1 MSVYELPNYSDQGGP
16 DRLPPQDIAAEASV
30 LGSMLLSK
38 DAIGEVTP
46 ILKVEDFYRPNHQA
60 IYSVIQTLFLSDT
73 PADAV
78 TVASELT
85 KLGELTKV
93 GGAAYLHTLVSGVPT
108 AANADYYAQIVK
120 DRAILRR
127 LVEVGTRIT
136 QMGYSGTGEVDDLV
150 DRAQSEVFG
159 VNESRSEDFKP
170 LSEVMP
176 VIYDELEAMGQR
188 KEGLIGVPTGFY
200 ELDDLTQGFQKGQL
214 IIVAGR
220 PGQGKTTLGMDFVR
234 SASLKHNMPTAF
246 FSLEM
251 SNSEI
256 VMRMLAAESGIPLTN
271 IRHGQI
277 SESQWGTLA
286 VKMGEIAAKPLYLDD
301 SPNLTM
307 MEIRAKARR
316 LVQRHGI
323 RMIVVD
329 YIQLMTSGKKV
340 ESRQQEVSEFSRQMK
355 LMAKELNIPVVAL
368 SQLNRGPENR
378 SDKRPVLSD
387 LRESGSL
394 EQDADIVIMISREMD
409 KESPKAGEAELII
422 GKHRN
427 GITKDI
433 QVAFQAHKSCFTD
446 MPRGI

>member
-1 MSVYELPNYSDQGGP
+1 MSVYELPNYSESAGP
-16 DRLPPQDIAAEASV
+16 DRLPPQDIVAEASV

-38 DAIGEVTP
+38 EATNDVAGF
-46 ILKVEDFYRPNHQA
+46 LNAQDFYRPSHQT
-60 IYSVIQTLFLSDT
+60 IFSVIQSLWVIDS
-73 PADAV
+73 PVDAV

-85 KLGELTKV
+85 KIGELTKV

-120 DRAILRR
+120 DRATLRR

-136 QMGYSGTGEVDDLV
+136 QMGYSGTGEVEDLV
-150 DRAQSEVFG
+150 DRAQAEVYG
-159 VNESRSEDFKP
+159 VNESRTEDFKA

-176 VIYDELEAMGQR
+176 VIYDELEAMGNR
-188 KEGLIGVPTGFY
+188 KEGIIGVPTGFHD
-200 ELDDLTQGFQKGQL
+200 LDEVTQGFQKGQL

-234 SASLKHNMPTAF
+234 SASLKHNYPTAF

-256 VMRMLAAESGIPLTN
+256 VMRMLSAESGIPLTT
-271 IRHGQI
+271 IRQGKI

-316 LVQRHGI
+316 LVQRFGI
-323 RMIVVD
+323 RMIIVD

-368 SQLNRGPENR
+368 SQLNRGPEQR
-378 SDKRPVLSD
+378 ADKRPLLSD

-394 EQDADIVIMISREMD
+394 EQDADIVIMISRETD

-422 GKHRN
+422 AKHRN
-427 GITKDI
+427 GVTKDI

>member
-1 MSVYELPNYSDQGGP
+1 MSVHELPNYSESGP

-38 DAIGEVTP
+38 DAISDVAF
-46 ILKVEDFYRPNHQA
+46 LHAEDFYRPSHQT
-60 IYSVIQTLFLSDT
+60 IYSAIQLLSLSDS

-78 TVASELT
+78 TVAAELT
-85 KLGELTKV
+85 KQGELTKI

-108 AANADYYAQIVK
+108 AANADYYATIVR

-127 LVEVGTRIT
+127 LVEAGTRIT
-136 QMGYSGTGEVDDLV
+136 QMGYSQAGEVEDIV
-150 DRAQSEVFG
+150 DRAQSEIFG
-159 VNESRSEDFKP
+159 VSENRSEDFKP
-170 LSEVMP
+170 LSDVMP
-176 VIYDELEAMGQR
+176 IIYDELEAMGQR

-200 ELDDLTQGFQKGQL
+200 ELDDVTQGFQKGQL

-234 SASLKHNMPTAF
+234 SASLKHNLPTAF

-256 VMRMLAAESGIPLTN
+256 VMRMLAAESNIPLSN

-277 SESQWGTLA
+277 SETQWGTLA
-286 VKMGEIAAKPLYLDD
+286 VKMGEIASKPLYLDD

-307 MEIRAKARR
+307 MEIRTKARR

-368 SQLNRGPENR
+368 SQLNRGPEQR
-378 SDKRPVLSD
+378 ADKRPLLSD

-394 EQDADIVIMISREMD
+394 EQDADIVIMISRETD

-422 GKHRN
+422 AKHRN
-427 GITKDI
+427 GVTKDI

>member
-1 MSVYELPNYSDQGGP
+1 MSVHELPNFSEPSGP
-16 DRLPPQDIAAEASV
+16 DRVPPQDLAAEASV
-30 LGSMLLSK
+30 LGSMMLSR
-38 DAIGEVTP
+38 DAINDVTG
-46 ILKVEDFYRPNHQA
+46 IISADDFYRPSHQLIFSA
-60 IYSVIQTLFLSDT
+60 INDLQAAES

-85 KLGELTKV
+85 KRGELTKI

-108 AANADYYAQIVK
+108 AANADYYANIVR
-120 DRAILRR
+120 DRSILRR
-127 LVEVGTRIT
+127 LVEIGTRIT
-136 QMGYSGTGEVDDLV
+136 QMGYSGTGETDDLV
-150 DRAQSEVFG
+150 DRAQSEIFA
-159 VNESRSEDFKP
+159 VNERRSEDYKP
-170 LSEVMP
+170 LSDIMP
-176 VIYDELEAMGQR
+176 VLYDELEAIGMR
-188 KEGLIGVPTGFY
+188 KEGLIGVPTGFH
-200 ELDDLTQGFQKGQL
+200 ELDDITQGLQKGQL

-256 VMRMLAAESGIPLTN
+256 VMRMLAAESNIPLTN
-271 IRHGQI
+271 IRHGNI

-286 VKMGEIAAKPLYLDD
+286 IKMGEIASKPLYLDD

-316 LVQRHGI
+316 LVQKHGVK
-323 RMIVVD
+323 MIVVD

-355 LMAKELNIPVVAL
+355 LMAKELSIPVVAL
-368 SQLNRGPENR
+368 SQLNRGLENR
-378 SDKRPVLSD
+378 ADKRPMLSD

-394 EQDADIVIMISREMD
+394 EQDADIVIMISRETD

-422 GKHRN
+422 AKHRN
-427 GITKDI
+427 GVTKDI

-446 MPRGI
+446 MPRGM

>member
-1 MSVYELPNYSDQGGP
+1 V
-16 DRLPPQDIAAEASV
+16 R
-30 LGSMLLSK
+30 
-38 DAIGEVTP
+38 
-46 ILKVEDFYRPNHQA
+46 
-60 IYSVIQTLFLSDT
+60 
-73 PADAV
+73 
-78 TVASELT
+78 
-85 KLGELTKV
+85 
-93 GGAAYLHTLVSGVPT
+93 
-108 AANADYYAQIVK
+108 

-136 QMGYSGTGEVDDLV
+136 QMGYSGTGEVDDIV

-200 ELDDLTQGFQKGQL
+200 ELDDVTQGFQKGQL

-256 VMRMLAAESGIPLTN
+256 VMRMLSAESGIPLTN
-271 IRHGQI
+271 IRHGKI

-307 MEIRAKARR
+307 MEIRTKARR

-378 SDKRPVLSD
+378 ADKRPVLSD

-427 GITKDI
+427 GVTKDI